1 MVNFG
6 SIFEHG
12 GKMTATDWAVDV
24 VVAAGAFGFGCLQL
38 VLAVA
43 PVVVRRTA
51 PWASFSLST
60 LFWCVLQ
67 SQMGAVS
74 LPLMGPLVALF
85 TLAFERERNETLV
98 AGGLALIALA
108 FTPAV
113 SSSWTLTSL
122 TFMQNAAFLAVA
134 AFAGY
139 ALRVRQEYV
148 KAAEARAVEAER
160 TRESEAQ
167 RRVGSTAKSALEEMR
182 AMIGVLRSGEAA
194 ETEPTR
200 GTGFLGELARYLED
214 AGVTCEVQDSFYN
227 RAHVP
232 AFVDVALYGI
242 AREATTNIVR
252 HAQASNARIMLWTDI
267 EGAAGSANLVVRDD
281 GRGGAQSR
289 AARLEGREG
298 DEDAREGRGVEGM
311 AERAHVLRGFFETA
325 DLADGGFEVSVS
337 IPFEVKEARS

>member
-38 VLAVA
+38 VLAVNLLIPDETLRRMLGIEGVVPTAFALIALAATVA

-122 TFMQNAAFLAVA
+122 TFMQNAAFWPSRL
-134 AFAGY
+134 
-139 ALRVRQEYV
+139 
-148 KAAEARAVEAER
+148 
-160 TRESEAQ
+160 S
-167 RRVGSTAKSALEEMR
+167 R
-182 AMIGVLRSGEAA
+182 AMRSG
-194 ETEPTR
+194 
-200 GTGFLGELARYLED
+200 
-214 AGVTCEVQDSFYN
+214 C
-227 RAHVP
+227 
-232 AFVDVALYGI
+232 
-242 AREATTNIVR
+242 
-252 HAQASNARIMLWTDI
+252 
-267 EGAAGSANLVVRDD
+267 
-281 GRGGAQSR
+281 GRS
-289 AARLEGREG
+289 
-298 DEDAREGRGVEGM
+298 M
-311 AERAHVLRGFFETA
+311 
-325 DLADGGFEVSVS
+325 
-337 IPFEVKEARS
+337 